1 NALTGDLDMSLLSA
15 TTSDK
20 TLDSFGHELEPND
33 RSTSHYNDLGGDLE
47 LSCLSVTPKD
57 TTADSFSNDI
67 GIDSSVVHLL
77 DSSILDLDNSA
88 KFLKEDS
95 LLHTNSNSISQPL
108 EIDDC
113 RFPELSSNIIPDP
126 FHSFNREIF
135 MILQNYKK
143 TGDSHAAI
151 SHLHELQVESFH
163 NELVYSIV
171 MEAIDSELEVDET
184 RWLKLLTSFMLAK
197 IIANDQL
204 KKAMLKIFDMLE
216 WIHRNIPN
224 GIRKLVRFCNKCQ
237 TAGIMED
244 ELISILNSNCL
255 KIAIKEVDSSNNTNE
270 VTKEPKEY
278 KETKKKKILS
288 KDPLTNNRMFVR
300 KLRHQVVNLEKEIKQ
315 LENLVGLQTIKLC
328 KLDKR
333 MTAAIKSLV
342 SVFEEELD
350 KQSEQH
356 AKASFLL
363 CQLLNFNKD
372 ICTIRYCQWTLKYS
386 IALQG
391 RSPTLYNF
399 LRAHNILTL
408 PCRTTIISYT
418 GTTQGEVGLTNVNI
432 ARLKMLLNS
441 LTQPHEGRISIEIDE
456 MACKALLLWM
466 QSRQKFVGEVD
477 FGGVSMTDE
486 DWNAIFE
493 EENEEQSDEEDSEE
507 NVGKGIDCDGGKISE
522 EAAFLKDDND
532 VKSTGAPVLANSL
545 INFVITGITKKYSA
559 LAGSWPVAKLTGKQ
573 LF

>member
-1 NALTGDLDMSLLSA
+1 MSLLSA

-47 LSCLSVTPKD
+47 FSCLSVTPKD
-57 TTADSFSNDI
+57 TTADTFSNDI

-95 LLHTNSNSISQPL
+95 LLHPNNPVT
-108 EIDDC
+108 
-113 RFPELSSNIIPDP
+113 
-126 FHSFNREIF
+126 SFNREIF

-171 MEAIDSELEVDET
+171 MEAVDSELEVDET

-197 IIANDQL
+197 IIPNDQL
-204 KKAMLKIFDMLE
+204 KK
-216 WIHRNIPN
+216 
-224 GIRKLVRFCNKCQ
+224 
-237 TAGIMED
+237 
-244 ELISILNSNCL
+244 
-255 KIAIKEVDSSNNTNE
+255 
-270 VTKEPKEY
+270 
-278 KETKKKKILS
+278 
-288 KDPLTNNRMFVR
+288 
-300 KLRHQVVNLEKEIKQ
+300 
-315 LENLVGLQTIKLC
+315 
-328 KLDKR
+328 
-333 MTAAIKSLV
+333 
-342 SVFEEELD
+342 
-350 KQSEQH
+350 
-356 AKASFLL
+356 
-363 CQLLNFNKD
+363 LLNFNKD
-372 ICTIRYCQWTLKYS
+372 SCRIRYCQWTLKYS

-391 RSPTLYNF
+391 RPTLYNF

-441 LTQPHEGRISIEIDE
+441 LTQPHEGRITIEIDE

-466 QSRQKFVGEVD
+466 QSRHKFVGEVD

-507 NVGKGIDCDGGKISE
+507 NVGKGIDCDGGKSQKR
-522 EAAFLKDDND
+522 LR
-532 VKSTGAPVLANSL
+532 S
-545 INFVITGITKKYSA
+545 
-559 LAGSWPVAKLTGKQ
+559 
-573 LF
+573 